1 MAASTEVT
9 VRRDRPIGARRGA
22 LGGLQRREAI
32 EGYLFIVP
40 WFVGLIVFTAGPFL
54 AGLLISLSDYSAL
67 ETPNWVGLANYL
79 QVFADPKFYLS
90 VYNTAYYVVL
100 SVPLNLIVGLLLA
113 ILLNQ
118 RVRGIAF
125 FRTAFYMPAI
135 VPVIPS
141 VMLFIWILNDRFG
154 LLNGFLGSLGIV
166 GPHWLTGPE
175 WTKPSLILWSV
186 WQVGGGMIIYL
197 AGLQGVP
204 HELYEAASIDG
215 AGVLRRFWNVTIP
228 MISSTIF
235 FVLTM
240 GIISSFQVFTAA
252 FLLGSSYDFAAGAGP
267 LNSLLFWVLYVYQQ
281 GFFFFK
287 LGYASALAWVLFVVI
302 LAVTLLQLWLAG
314 RWVYYEAETPE
325 R

>member
-1 MAASTEVT
+1 MAASTGVSAGPAKAAG
-9 VRRDRPIGARRGA
+9 VRRGPLSG
-22 LGGLQRREAI
+22 LGRREAI
-32 EGYLFIVP
+32 EGYLFILP
-40 WFVGLIVFTAGPFL
+40 WILGLIFFTAGPFL
-54 AGLLISLSDYSAL
+54 AGLLISLTDYSAL
-67 ETPNWVGLANYL
+67 ETPNWVGLANYG
-79 QVFADPKFYLS
+79 QAFVDPKFYLS
-90 VYNTAYYVVL
+90 VYNTAYYVIL
-100 SVPLNLIVGLLLA
+100 SVPLGAVLGLLLA

-118 RVRGIAF
+118 RVRGVAF

-135 VPVIPS
+135 VPIIPS
-141 VMLFIWILNDRFG
+141 LMLFIWILNDRFG
-154 LLNGFLGSLGIV
+154 LLNGFLDTLGIA

-175 WTKPSLILWSV
+175 WTKPSLILWSL

-204 HELYEAASIDG
+204 QELYEAASIDG
-215 AGVLRRFWNVTIP
+215 AGVLRRFRYVTIP
-228 MISSTIF
+228 MISPTIF
-235 FVLTM
+235 FVLTI
-240 GIISSFQVFTAA
+240 GIISSFQVFTGA

-287 LGYASALAWVLFVVI
+287 MGYSSALAWMLFVVI

-314 RWVYYEAETPE
+314 RWVYYEAEVPG